1 MKHSVTNEQHYL
13 LSILFEEW
21 TCYHCWDNSKKIICV
36 NKLVK
41 QKSETNELKTEVSVL
56 SYRITQNAKELTPK
70 NLQVYSL
77 DCTIENLQSA
87 LYCALTVVWKKW
99 LTKALRSEDT

>member
-1 MKHSVTNEQHYL
+1 M
-13 LSILFEEW
+13 
-21 TCYHCWDNSKKIICV
+21 

-41 QKSETNELKTEVSVL
+41 QKSETNELKTELSVL

-87 LYCALTVVWKKW
+87 LYYTLQVVWKEW
-99 LTKALRSEDT
+99 LTNAWRSEDT